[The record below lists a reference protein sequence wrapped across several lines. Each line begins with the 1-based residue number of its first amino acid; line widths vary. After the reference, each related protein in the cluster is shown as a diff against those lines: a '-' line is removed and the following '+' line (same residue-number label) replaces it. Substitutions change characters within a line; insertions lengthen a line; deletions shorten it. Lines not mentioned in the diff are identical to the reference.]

1 MLTFKLTK
9 DQYWQVALLFCLI
22 AAVMMLPS
30 FSYGSSSY
38 TDYSTDDGISQTLCF
53 IVTMLTG
60 PVGKTTAMIALV
72 VLGIGIF
79 LGKLS
84 WQLALG
90 VAVGITFI
98 FAAGKIINWLS
109 GTGTDSC
116 SVATS

>member
-1 MLTFKLTK
+1 MLTFKLSK
-9 DQYWQVALLFCLI
+9 DHYWQVSLLFGLL
-22 AAVMMLPS
+22 AAVMLLPTYS
-30 FSYGSSSY
+30 FASYVDY
-38 TDYSTDDGISQTLCF
+38 TTDNGISQTLCY

-60 PVGKTTAMIALV
+60 PVGKATAMIALV

-79 LGKLS
+79 LGKLQ

-109 GTGTDSC
+109 GTGTESC
-116 SVATS
+116 SVS